1 MNTIP
6 SRRMGLTIDRL
17 LSQAIRS
24 AGRRFYSERH
34 SNLGHITTYLTTDG
48 VPNLLQRPLLN
59 EYLDAHITLR
69 LLPTTHPYIP
79 VLQGQGKYRASMN
92 AIRLLATKFVLQDK
106 AKLKIDKV
114 ITLLRE
120 EKTNYNCITSN
131 DKLVIKWQSCNES
144 DGSDKSVDS
153 SGKDVELG
161 QVRNVGEVDTSS
173 PVFNHIL
180 NPTKNKLTSEIDY
193 TRQPPRFVRGIFIFE
208 FNEDNSRILVHTI
221 DSVEMVDFDK
231 RIQTDALASV

>member
-1 MNTIP
+1 
-6 SRRMGLTIDRL
+6 MGLTIDRL

-79 VLQGQGKYRASMN
+79 VLQGKGKYRASMN

-114 ITLLRE
+114 ITILRE

-131 DKLVIKWQSCNES
+131 DKLVIKWQSCNEG
-144 DGSDKSVDS
+144 DGNLGSCE
-153 SGKDVELG
+153 KDVKLG
-161 QVRNVGEVDTSS
+161 RIRNVGEVDTSS
-173 PVFNHIL
+173 PVINHIL
-180 NPTKNKLTSEIDY
+180 NPTKNELTSEIDY
-193 TRQPPRFVRGIFIFE
+193 TRQVPRLVRGIFIFE
-208 FNEDNSRILVHTI
+208 FNQDNSSILVHTI
-221 DSVEMVDFDK
+221 DNVEMVDFDRK
-231 RIQTDALASV
+231 IQTGALASV